1 MKAKSY
7 KKKVKRII
15 EYSTDK
21 AKWRSRKEEE
31 VVCII
36 IFFIIQKNVIK
47 SLIDKFSWANRIL
60 N

>member
-31 VVCII
+31 VVCIYKNLVL
-36 IFFIIQKNVIK
+36 FFHQQ
-47 SLIDKFSWANRIL
+47 
-60 N
+60 